1 MESHA
6 EFLRRVTLDES
17 LARQIKENYQGAA
30 LDKRER
36 AMLDYVAKLTLAP
49 RTVHNGDIEA
59 LRQMGFDDT
68 AILQINLIA
77 SWFNYINR
85 VADGL
90 GVGKGMDSDHSAS
103 TAQLEEKVK

>member
-17 LARQIKENYQGAA
+17 LANAIKKDYKTADLTDAE
-30 LDKRER
+30 KC
-36 AMLDYVAKLTLAP
+36 MLAYVEKLTLTPAMICED
-49 RTVHNGDIEA
+49 DIEA
-59 LRQMGFDDT
+59 LRAQGYDDM

-90 GVGKGMDSDHSAS
+90 GVGKLTKAALLSS
-103 TAQLEEKVK
+103 